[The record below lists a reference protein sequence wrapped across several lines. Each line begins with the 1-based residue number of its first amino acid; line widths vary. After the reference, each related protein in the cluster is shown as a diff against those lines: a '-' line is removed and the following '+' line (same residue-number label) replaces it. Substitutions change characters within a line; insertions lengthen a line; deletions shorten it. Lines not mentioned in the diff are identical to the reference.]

1 MKLFLSL
8 ALFAAFLLCPA
19 ACAEGVRDGL
29 SLAAGRALPALVP
42 FFLASGLLVRTGFA
56 EIFGRLLARPLARL
70 YRLPPAAASA
80 VLLGLTGGYPVGA
93 ATAAALLEQGA
104 LSREEAARVN
114 LFCNCASPG
123 FCIGL
128 VGLGVFGSARTG
140 AVLYGIHALSA
151 LLAGLLTA
159 RDGSPQPLPQTAAP
173 PVRAP
178 REGFAAA
185 FCAAV
190 QQAAATSLTVT
201 AFLTVFSILL
211 RLLSPV
217 LAPIPYGQALAGVIE
232 LTNGLDRLTALP
244 LSRGGLVTLASF
256 LLGFGGLAVHFQVRA
271 LAAPQ
276 DLPMAGFTAAKL
288 LHGAIA
294 ALLTALV
301 FRLSP
306 AALAVFAPAAPSAR
320 GWPAA
325 AAALSAFVLLFAI
338 WGGKRAKNKV

>member
-8 ALFAAFLLCPA
+8 ALFAVFLFCPA

-56 EIFGRLLARPLARL
+56 ETFGRLLARPLARL

-104 LSREEAARVN
+104 LRREEAARVN

-159 RDGSPQPLPQTAAP
+159 RGGSPQRLPPKGMLPA
-173 PVRAP
+173 RAP

-211 RLLSPV
+211 RLLAPV

-244 LSRGGLVTLASF
+244 LSRGALVTLSSF

-288 LHGAIA
+288 QHGAIA